1 MRWLFRFLH
10 WFYLGRAIGRSPK
23 YFLGYEARRQVRKAP
38 WRLTRR
44 W

>member
-1 MRWLFRFLH
+1 MRWFFRLLH
-10 WFYLGRAIGRSPK
+10 LFYLGRALARGPK
-23 YFLGYEARRQVRKAP
+23 YFLGYEARRQARRAA